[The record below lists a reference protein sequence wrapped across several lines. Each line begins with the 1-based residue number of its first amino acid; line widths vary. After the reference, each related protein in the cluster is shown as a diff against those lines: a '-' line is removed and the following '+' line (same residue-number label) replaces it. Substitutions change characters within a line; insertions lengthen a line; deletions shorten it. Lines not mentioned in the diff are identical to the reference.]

1 MAKSSLKQDVR
12 RAMNEARVE
21 RRRQAFSALLE
32 GDAGLAAELAAPEDM
47 EILCRDAEQYR
58 KVASRLANAGD
69 IDELRAARDAARA
82 EHLEAVKA
90 EQQRFQA
97 MKVKIGALIAEHSG
111 LCGQVSTVERDLRL
125 MDEFRQV
132 YDIRT

>member
-1 MAKSSLKQDVR
+1 MAKSQLKQDVR
-12 RAMNEARVE
+12 RAMQEARDE
-21 RRRQAFSALLE
+21 RRRQAFCALLE
-32 GDAGLAAELAAPEDM
+32 GDAHLAAELAAPEDL
-47 EILCRDAEQYR
+47 EQLCRDAEQYR

-125 MDEFRQV
+125 MNDLKQA
-132 YDIRT
+132 YGITT